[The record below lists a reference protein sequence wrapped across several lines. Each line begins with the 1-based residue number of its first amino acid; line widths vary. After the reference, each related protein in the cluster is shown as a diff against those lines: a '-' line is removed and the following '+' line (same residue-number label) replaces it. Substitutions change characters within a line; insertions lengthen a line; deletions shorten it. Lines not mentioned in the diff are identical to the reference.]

1 MYWYIIVFYKSIEMA
16 QKHVKTVRHIASF
29 PLKRLG
35 MRLQGLL
42 TVSHSDI
49 IHNDN
54 VQHMHLYD
62 SLVSSDV
69 HT

>member
-1 MYWYIIVFYKSIEMA
+1 MA

-54 VQHMHLYD
+54 VQHMHLYN